1 MSRPRSPLAE
11 AKKAALV
18 TWARSYSG
26 KIVLTGQV
34 YDRLREDGISR
45 AEVNAAVDALVQAG
59 EAELHTDGPRVIV
72 HLLEVDGA
80 GDPGHS

>member
-18 TWARSYSG
+18 TWAGSYSG

-59 EAELHTDGPRVIV
+59 EAELVTDGPRVIV
-72 HLLEVDGA
+72 RLEDGR
-80 GDPGHS
+80 